1 MYRKISLIFPDFFRH
16 NELIKFCIIGSFCAL
31 QNILILYCLTSILN
45 VHYIFSIFFQTLYVN
60 SLGFYLNRRYTFSVK
75 NGQFWQELFKYH
87 TVMASS
93 LLTFSIL
100 MYLLVDV
107 MHIWYLSAFILL
119 TIGMTFYN
127 FLSHK
132 RWTFKE
138 NSGDNLRSIKDDG

>member
-1 MYRKISLIFPDFFRH
+1 
-16 NELIKFCIIGSFCAL
+16 
-31 QNILILYCLTSILN
+31 
-45 VHYIFSIFFQTLYVN
+45 
-60 SLGFYLNRRYTFSVK
+60 
-75 NGQFWQELFKYH
+75 
-87 TVMASS
+87 MASS